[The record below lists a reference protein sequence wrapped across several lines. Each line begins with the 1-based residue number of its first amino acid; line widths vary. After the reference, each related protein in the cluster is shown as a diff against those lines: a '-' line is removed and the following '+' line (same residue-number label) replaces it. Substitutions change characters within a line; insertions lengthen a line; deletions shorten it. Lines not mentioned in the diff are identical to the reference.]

1 MVISFRCGE
10 GVKGGLEIGIGFGV
24 KRECGSELLFFHLFF
39 HLFFS
44 LLSAAARQI
53 FFPPFI
59 LFVGK

>member
-24 KRECGSELLFFHLFF
+24 WMECGSELLFFHLFF
-39 HLFFS
+39 S
-44 LLSAAARQI
+44 LLSATARQI